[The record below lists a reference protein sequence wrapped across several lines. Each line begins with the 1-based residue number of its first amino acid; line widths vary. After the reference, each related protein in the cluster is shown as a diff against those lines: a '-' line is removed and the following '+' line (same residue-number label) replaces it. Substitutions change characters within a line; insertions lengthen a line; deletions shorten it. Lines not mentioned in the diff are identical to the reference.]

1 MESNNLHDLMGPE
14 EIAQYHKAA
23 TVDWTDPQ
31 LSMITR
37 LRLVSDPSFPFWD
50 LSYCWGILKDG
61 TKVKVAVP
69 LYQVPKNNVKGFII
83 EQAKKDGVFAKG
95 LGIFEAISYLQ

>member
-50 LSYCWGILKDG
+50 LSYCYGMMKDG
-61 TKVKVAVP
+61 TRVKVQVP
-69 LYQVPKNNVKGFII
+69 FFQIPKNNVKGYII
-83 EQAKKDGVFAKG
+83 NCAKKDKVFAKG
-95 LGIFEAISYLQ
+95 LHIFDAISYCQ